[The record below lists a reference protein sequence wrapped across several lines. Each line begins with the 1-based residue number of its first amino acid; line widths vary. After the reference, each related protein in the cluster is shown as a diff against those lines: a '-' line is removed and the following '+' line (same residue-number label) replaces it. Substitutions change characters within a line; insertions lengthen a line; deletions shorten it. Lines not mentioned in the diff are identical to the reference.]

1 MSKQLI
7 KITAVRFRPPPL
19 TLKNNNMFKEDLIV
33 DAGNVHGGV
42 KSHMDGEKH
51 TLKEMLERIEELE
64 SIVSEMS
71 YFLNNPRKFN
81 Q

>member
-1 MSKQLI
+1 MDNNN
-7 KITAVRFRPPPL
+7 
-19 TLKNNNMFKEDLIV
+19 KNNNMFKEDQIV
-33 DAGNVHGGV
+33 DIGNLTGGV

-64 SIVSEMS
+64 CTVSDMS
-71 YFLNNPRKFN
+71 YFLNNPVKFN

>member
-1 MSKQLI
+1 
-7 KITAVRFRPPPL
+7 
-19 TLKNNNMFKEDLIV
+19 MFIKEDQIV
-33 DAGNVHGGV
+33 DIGNLTGGV

-64 SIVSEMS
+64 STIEEIS
-71 YFLNNPRKFN
+71 YFLNNPRKFG

>member
-1 MSKQLI
+1 
-7 KITAVRFRPPPL
+7 
-19 TLKNNNMFKEDLIV
+19 MFKEDLIV
-33 DAGNVHGGV
+33 DIGNLTGGV

-64 SIVSEMS
+64 GTIEEIC
-71 YFLNNPRKFN
+71 YFLNNPRKFG